1 MLNAFVIFTLL
12 GNLALGSFVYF
23 KDRKSSLNISFF
35 AISFSLAVWIFSSFM
50 FWVSRD
56 PLFWGRMM
64 FVGPI
69 ILASAFCCFFHVF
82 PPANPPVEFYKKV
95 IFFTPAVIFLGTVPT
110 DFIVREII
118 SPSREVIYGM
128 GNAIFGIYFVF
139 YMGYAFVLLIKKR
152 KKAKGINRI
161 QINYLLIGTYLST
174 TAGVITN
181 LLLPLLGTSKFNR
194 LGPSFTIIFVALT
207 TYAIVRYRL
216 MDIRVAVTS
225 AGLFVGIY
233 ALALGVPF
241 YIYSIGHHFLA
252 LALSII
258 LATAAPFTYIYMQ
271 QKAKERLL
279 AEQRAYQETLRQAS
293 AGMGRIRDLKKL
305 LNLIVSV
312 LTRAVRMEHAFIYIV
327 DAQSG
332 RYRLAASRRSRVS
345 GVMVKPELPAQ
356 SMIVEAFN
364 RFSDPLILE
373 EVRSRAAE
381 TQDKTLEALASE
393 MDEFMGPLI
402 FPIYS
407 RSDLIAVVVMGK
419 KDRERIYT
427 EDDLAT
433 FSILANQAALAIENA
448 NYFDDMRRTQEQL
461 FQAEKL
467 ATIGTMAD
475 GLSHQVNN
483 RFHALGFIAGD
494 LLDTLSQ
501 YQKDPARFP
510 INEVF
515 DQLRGGLRRIEENV
529 TQGGQVVRGLLD
541 YSRNTKT
548 EKGPVELKK
557 LLTASLDMV
566 GLKIHLSDFTWEV
579 DFPDDIPHVLGHF
592 VQLQEVFF
600 NIIDNAHHSMMEK
613 KNSRLEPGYEPHMT
627 FRSRLVEGK
636 VHITVTDNG
645 MGVKPED
652 QRKLFTPFFTTKVSS
667 RLGNGLGLFVM
678 RKVIEDDHGGTISFS
693 SEHTKGVKIKI
704 VLPCMS
710 A

>member
-1 MLNAFVIFTLL
+1 MLFRGLDAAKRFVF
-12 GNLALGSFVYF
+12 GWFAL
-23 KDRKSSLNISFF
+23 SLSLWSFF
-35 AISFSLAVWIFSSFM
+35 SFLMQITNDQSHAVIYCKVLMFFAVFIPVFNLHHIYELVGRPISSKVKLLYIVTIIAAFTSFTDLIVGGASPRIWSNFWPDPGVLLPVLLVLWFGVVLKFMYVLIKELINSSGFKQ
-50 FWVSRD
+50 VQLRYV
-56 PLFWGRMM
+56 L
-64 FVGPI
+64 VANI
-69 ILASAFCCFFHVF
+69 IGWSGGATNYLIIYGLDI
-82 PPANPPVEFYKKV
+82 PPV
-95 IFFTPAVIFLGTVPT
+95 
-110 DFIVREII
+110 
-118 SPSREVIYGM
+118 
-128 GNAIFGIYFVF
+128 GNI
-139 YMGYAFVLLIKKR
+139 FVLLYLCIYAYAVIK
-152 KKAKGINRI
+152 
-161 QINYLLIGTYLST
+161 
-174 TAGVITN
+174 
-181 LLLPLLGTSKFNR
+181 
-194 LGPSFTIIFVALT
+194 
-207 TYAIVRYRL
+207 YRL
-216 MDIRVAVTS
+216 MDIRLAATS
-225 AGLFVGIY
+225 ASLFLIVY
-233 ALALGVPF
+233 VLALGAPF
-241 YIYSIGHHFLA
+241 YVYASGHHFLA

-312 LTRAVRMEHAFIYIV
+312 LTRAVRMEHAYIYIV

-345 GVMVKPELPAQ
+345 GVMIKPELPTQ

-373 EVRSRAAE
+373 EVRTKAADM
-381 TQDKTLEALASE
+381 QDKDMEALAIE
-393 MDEFMGPLI
+393 IEEFQGELI

-678 RKVIEDDHGGTISFS
+678 RKIIEDDHGGKIAFS
-693 SEHTKGVKIKI
+693 SVYRKGVEINI
-704 VLPCMS
+704 VLP
-710 A
+710 AAIL